1 MICGMWKGVK
11 AVSYHGRARSH
22 CSSTTETNASGATE
36 RGIVKSNVVVVFIVV
51 GLMRHNLCESLSG
64 GFGGGVLRSPNIR
77 HGRTSGPCTRM
88 AVQRRHHHR
97 RVWRRRRPRW
107 ALLPIVGSPPIHL
120 QNHKK
125 IEKINIKGKKSDL
138 IHRSSWIIYIWWY
151 LPCFVIGIV
160 LYSPD
165 WCICFWR
172 GTERMQKIWLPNL
185 WISLA
190 ETNNLH
196 FLLEQLLPEK
206 KWNK

>member
-138 IHRSSWIIYIWWY
+138 ISSFVMDNLYLVILAVLCNWY
-151 LPCFVIGIV
+151 CIV
-160 LYSPD
+160 FSWLVYLLLKRN
-165 WCICFWR
+165 WKNAENLV
-172 GTERMQKIWLPNL
+172 TEFMDIFGRN
-185 WISLA
+185 
-190 ETNNLH
+190 
-196 FLLEQLLPEK
+196 
-206 KWNK
+206 